1 MMPITEI
8 NAAAIRAAAET
19 LPNDSPVVML
29 NLVRYNE
36 HADYS
41 GHADLPAC
49 SGQEAYLERY
59 APAFNAV
66 AAAEGVT
73 GIQILYLGSV
83 AAALAVPDGEHW
95 DTIVLVQYPS
105 FAAFRTVTGSPKYTA
120 DALPHRK
127 AALADW
133 RLIATSQVT
142 LPG

>member
-1 MMPITEI
+1 MPITEI
-8 NAAAIRAAAET
+8 NIEAVLEAAEVV
-19 LPNDSPVVML
+19 PADSPVVML

-36 HADYS
+36 HAEYGGQTDQ
-41 GHADLPAC
+41 PAC
-49 SGQEAYLERY
+49 SGQEAYLQRY

-73 GIQILYLGSV
+73 GIQVLYLGSV
-83 AAALAVPDGEHW
+83 AAALAAPDGEHW
-95 DTIVLVQYPS
+95 DNIVLVQYPS
-105 FAAFRTVTGSPKYTA
+105 FAAFRTVTESPKYTA

-133 RLIATSQVT
+133 RLIATSQIV

>member
-8 NAAAIRAAAET
+8 NADAVHAAAEAI
-19 LPNDSPVVML
+19 PDDSPVVML

-36 HADYS
+36 HADYG
-41 GHADLPAC
+41 GHTELPAC
-49 SGQEAYLERY
+49 SGQEAYFQRY

-73 GIQILYLGSV
+73 GIQVVYLGSV
-83 AAALAVPDGEHW
+83 AAALAAPDGEHW

-105 FAAFRTVTGSPKYTA
+105 FAAFRTVTESPQYRSEA
-120 DALPHRK
+120 YPHRK

-133 RLIATSQVT
+133 RLIATNQIT